1 MRLAGSAAHLTYCT
15 NIHPGES
22 WPAVRANVEQHV
34 VAVKARVCPD
44 APFGVGLR
52 LSARAAE
59 ELHQPRELAAF
70 QAFLKESGLYVF
82 TINGFPYGAF
92 HETRV
97 KENVYLPDWRDPARG
112 RYSACLAEI
121 LAALLPDGM
130 AGSVSTVPGAFRSAA
145 PTADDAARIAAE
157 IVDHAATLVALLE
170 TTGKEITLALEPEP
184 MCLLETSDE
193 AVRFF
198 EEHLFSVP
206 MRARLAS
213 RTGQSPAQAEESLH
227 KHLGVCFDACHA
239 AVEFE
244 DARASL
250 GALEHAGIA
259 IAKIQI
265 TTALEANVD
274 EAARRELARFA
285 DEVYLH
291 QVVIERGGTLERYV
305 DLPDALKS
313 GADGLWRIHFHVP
326 VFQRELGPFQNTQPH
341 LQDVLAV
348 VRERGVTRHLEI
360 ETYTWDVIPEAFRAG
375 DAVSAIAREIAWTRA
390 ELEPAA
396 P

>member
-1 MRLAGSAAHLTYCT
+1 MKLASSAAHLTYCT

-22 WPAVRANVEQHV
+22 WPEVRANVERHV
-34 VAVKARVCPD
+34 VAVKALVCPD

-52 LSARAAE
+52 LSSRAAE
-59 ELHQPRELAAF
+59 ELRQPHELAAF
-70 QAFLKESGLYVF
+70 AAFLKAHGLYVF

-121 LAALLPDGM
+121 LAALLPEGM
-130 AGSVSTVPGAFRSAA
+130 GGSVSTVPGAFRSAA
-145 PTADDAARIAAE
+145 PTPEDAARIAHE
-157 IVDHAATLVALLE
+157 LIDHAATLVR
-170 TTGKEITLALEPEP
+170 I
-184 MCLLETSDE
+184 LETSQE

-198 EEHLFSVP
+198 EEHLFDSAAS
-206 MRARLAS
+206 ARLAS
-213 RTGQSPAQAEESLH
+213 LTGQSLTQAEASVRR
-227 KHLGVCFDACHA
+227 HLGVCFDACHA

-250 GALEHAGIA
+250 AALDGAGIA

-265 TTALEANVD
+265 TTALEARV
-274 EAARRELARFA
+274 EGSPLRRELARFA
-285 DEVYLH
+285 DDVYLH
-291 QVVIERGGTLERYV
+291 QVVIERDGALERYV
-305 DLPDALKS
+305 DLPEALAR
-313 GADGLWRIHFHVP
+313 GPDGLWRVHFHVP
-326 VFQRELGPFQNTQPH
+326 VFQRELGSFQSTQPH
-341 LQDVLAV
+341 LRDVLAV

-360 ETYTWDVIPEAFRAG
+360 ETYTWDVIPGAFRAG

-390 ELEPAA
+390 ELERAA